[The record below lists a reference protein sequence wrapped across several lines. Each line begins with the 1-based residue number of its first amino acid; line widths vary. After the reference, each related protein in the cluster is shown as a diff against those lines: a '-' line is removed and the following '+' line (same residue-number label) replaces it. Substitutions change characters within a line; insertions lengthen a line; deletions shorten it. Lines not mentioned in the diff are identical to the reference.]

1 MRGAGKVV
9 SKNWA
14 GSYKHR
20 QNYFTSHVHQNIT
33 GGCMKQIPITILL
46 LLAALF
52 VNARASEPGKGMA
65 GIEKMKSL
73 VGAWEG
79 KDKQGNPVQLTY
91 KVVSDGNTLVETMDN
106 GAHKESM
113 ITVYHLNGEDM
124 MLTHYCSMGNQPRM
138 REVGSDASSITFS
151 FMDGTN
157 MKTEDPHMHK
167 LTIRWNDA
175 DHIVQEWTMQSE
187 GKDAPP
193 VVFEL
198 HRKG

>member
-1 MRGAGKVV
+1 
-9 SKNWA
+9 
-14 GSYKHR
+14 
-20 QNYFTSHVHQNIT
+20 
-33 GGCMKQIPITILL
+33 MKQVSITML
-46 LLAALF
+46 LLAAALF
-52 VNARASEPGKGMA
+52 TVTRASEPGKGMA
-65 GIEKMKSL
+65 GMEKMKSL

-91 KVVSDGNTLVETMDN
+91 KLVSDGSTLVETMDHA
-106 GAHKESM
+106 GHKESM
-113 ITVYHLNGEDM
+113 ITVYHLDGDNM

-138 REVGSDASSITFS
+138 REVGSDAGSITFS

-157 MKTEDPHMHK
+157 MKKEDPHMNK
-167 LTIRWNDA
+167 LTIRWTDA

-198 HRKG
+198 QRKS